1 MRKLFVFIVFLS
13 LFSACKD
20 FGVKETSVIEVVKNE
35 SYYQMLIEQDS
46 LNAELWNE
54 LGEFYFNKN
63 NDSKG
68 IGCLEK
74 SLKLDSS
81 NFAISFKLSELY
93 FKKVALRKS
102 HFYLRHCMKLD
113 SLQTQPYLNIAQIFI
128 FKSDYKSAFKYINLG
143 LRINMYL
150 PQAYFMKGVCYKH
163 LRDTLKSLSSFKTAI
178 EINPDYL
185 ASYPEIGLILTHQND
200 SNGINYYKNALI
212 ISPENPELRFGLA
225 WSYQT
230 FGKNELAIMEYESLL
245 KNHPNYIN
253 AKFNLGL
260 LYLQGN
266 KTTSSK
272 KLFYEIIRKESNNI
286 EAYYNLY
293 KCAKIEG
300 DSIKANE
307 LKLTVLDLDSNF
319 LKTIID

>member
-1 MRKLFVFIVFLS
+1 MRKLFVFIVVLF

-20 FGVKETSVIEVVKNE
+20 FWSNESSVIEVVKNE

-46 LNAELWNE
+46 LNAELWND
-54 LGEFYFNKN
+54 LGEFYLINN
-63 NDSKG
+63 NDLKG

-93 FKKVALRKS
+93 FKKVVLRKS
-102 HFYLRHCMKLD
+102 HFYLRYCIKLD

-143 LRINMYL
+143 LKINRYL

-163 LRDTLKSLSSFKTAI
+163 LRDTVKSLSSFKTAI

-200 SNGINYYKNALI
+200 SHGIYYYKNGLI
-212 ISPENPELRFGLA
+212 ISPENRELRFGLA

-230 FGKNELAIMEYESLL
+230 FGKNELAIIEYEYLL
-245 KNHPNYIN
+245 KNYPNYID

-266 KTTSSK
+266 KTIASK
-272 KLFYEIIRKESNNI
+272 KLFYEIIQKQSNNI

-300 DSIKANE
+300 DIIKADE
-307 LKLTVLDLDSNF
+307 LKLIVLDLDSNF
-319 LKTIID
+319 LKIIAD